1 VDWIKVLSIIGSLMK
16 SYNNTL
22 KRGCR
27 IALRAKVN
35 DSLITGLRVVDSI
48 LPVGRGQRQLILG
61 DRYTG
66 KTSIFLSLLIT
77 LNRLNFFFYSNAS
90 FSFAPIPRHRSILIL
105 SILLYSIFSLI
116 TKIINPLFLL
126 LFF

>member
-1 VDWIKVLSIIGSLMK
+1 MFIGSSIESDVKMMFGMK

-66 KTSIFLSLLIT
+66 KTSIFLSFFT
-77 LNRLNFFFYSNAS
+77 FFFEW
-90 FSFAPIPRHRSILIL
+90 
-105 SILLYSIFSLI
+105 
-116 TKIINPLFLL
+116 
-126 LFF
+126 

>member
-1 VDWIKVLSIIGSLMK
+1 MAMLF
-16 SYNNTL
+16 SYDNLL
-22 KRGCR
+22 KRGIR

-66 KTSIFLSLLIT
+66 KTSIFLSFLITSNRFNFLGSMDGFGTKRLFALYIGMNQNLSKLSKLINYLLID
-77 LNRLNFFFYSNAS
+77 
-90 FSFAPIPRHRSILIL
+90 
-105 SILLYSIFSLI
+105 
-116 TKIINPLFLL
+116 
-126 LFF
+126 

>member
-1 VDWIKVLSIIGSLMK
+1 MAFIV
-16 SYNNTL
+16 L

-35 DSLITGLRVVDSI
+35 DSLISGLTVVDSI

-66 KTSIFLSLLIT
+66 KTSIFLSFLIT
-77 LNRLNFFFYSNAS
+77 SNRFNFLGSMDGFGTKRLFTFYIGMNQNLSKLS
-90 FSFAPIPRHRSILIL
+90 QLIDYL
-105 SILLYSIFSLI
+105 V
-116 TKIINPLFLL
+116 IN
-126 LFF
+126 

>member
-1 VDWIKVLSIIGSLMK
+1 LLIIIEVCFL
-16 SYNNTL
+16 L

-35 DSLITGLRVVDSI
+35 DSLISGLTVVDSI

-66 KTSIFLSLLIT
+66 KTSIFLSFLIT
-77 LNRLNFFFYSNAS
+77 SNRFNYLGSMDGFGTKRL
-90 FSFAPIPRHRSILIL
+90 FAVYIGMNQNL
-105 SILLYSIFSLI
+105 SKLSQLMDYLMID
-116 TKIINPLFLL
+116 
-126 LFF
+126 

>member
-1 VDWIKVLSIIGSLMK
+1 MLSFINFNGV
-16 SYNNTL
+16 L

-35 DSLITGLRVVDSI
+35 DSLISGIRLIDSV

-66 KTSIFLSLLIT
+66 KTSLFLSFLISSHRFNLLGVIDGFGT
-77 LNRLNFFFYSNAS
+77 KRL
-90 FSFAPIPRHRSILIL
+90 FSIYIGINQNLSKLSKLID
-105 SILLYSIFSLI
+105 YLI
-116 TKIINPLFLL
+116 VN
-126 LFF
+126 